1 MTSPRIRAF
10 NLLPIKN
17 DLEEI
22 KAKANKIAKDLKEE
36 FSFEMFEALFYDK
49 PQKSKSRVKIYAL
62 FKEYIDNLMKQ
73 EQIGTAKSYIT
84 AQKSIQTY
92 ALNLALK
99 EIIPQFLYAFEKQML
114 DKGRSISTVSIYL
127 RSLRTIMNIAKEK
140 GLLAPALYPFGSQ
153 MKKKYEVPIA
163 RNIKKALEI
172 EDTRKIKEA
181 EIIEEDAD
189 FARDI
194 WLFSF
199 YCNGMNIAD
208 ICKMKHHNIDDGFIY
223 FFRAKTIRTQRDK
236 TPIEVYLSEP
246 AEKIISKWSYLTG
259 KPNDYIFPVLK
270 PGLSVEEEHRLICN
284 FTRSINHYMKKL
296 AVSLGI
302 KSNLTTYVAR
312 HSYATSVCMA
322 NEVSMDNVAKMLGHS
337 DTKMTRHY
345 ARVLDKSIM
354 RDMTSV
360 NAKFSIQET

>member
-140 GLLAPALYPFGSQ
+140 GLLAPFLYPFGSR
-153 MKKKYEVPIA
+153 MKKKYEEPIA

-172 EDTRKIKEA
+172 EDIRKIKKV

-189 FARDI
+189 FTRNI

-208 ICKMKHHNIDDGFIY
+208 ICKMKHHKHRRWF
-223 FFRAKTIRTQRDK
+223 
-236 TPIEVYLSEP
+236 YL
-246 AEKIISKWSYLTG
+246 L
-259 KPNDYIFPVLK
+259 FP
-270 PGLSVEEEHRLICN
+270 G
-284 FTRSINHYMKKL
+284 
-296 AVSLGI
+296 
-302 KSNLTTYVAR
+302 
-312 HSYATSVCMA
+312 
-322 NEVSMDNVAKMLGHS
+322 
-337 DTKMTRHY
+337 
-345 ARVLDKSIM
+345 
-354 RDMTSV
+354 
-360 NAKFSIQET
+360 